1 MEQRRFF
8 LFLVLSAGVLML
20 WNAFVV
26 PRIAP
31 PNPPANQQAA
41 DPKDGEK
48 SEPASGE
55 DQAADKVEPS
65 VADDQVTAEVNDDPD
80 KTASTETNT
89 TADDSKGTFTPQ
101 RRMPVVLGSDDP
113 ASGYFMQAHLT
124 SQGAGIE
131 KVQLNDPRYRD
142 LNDRSK
148 PLEIVSAVP
157 FEKSVLRT
165 FDLQSEAFDKSLKSF
180 DTSLLEMD
188 WQVESTVADPE
199 QPQIVRQVVFAAT
212 HPDGK
217 LVLRKTF
224 SLEKVPL
231 ESLKPGQVQDQQ
243 YAGFLLK
250 LEISISNSGDKPR
263 EVQYV
268 LQGPVGLPLENADNT
283 RKYRDIRVAFFDEEG
298 GVEAKTI
305 ATATIVEDAA
315 DGQVEEW
322 IRAFRYIG
330 VDVQYFAALLTTQD
344 DPLKNRYFEKVTPH
358 VVRETKTVEQS
369 DLSLKL
375 TSVPLTVKPEE
386 SLTHDLQLYLGPKR
400 QVLLEPLGAVDVLDF
415 GMFAFVSKFMVWL
428 LNTLHHYLYIPY
440 GIAIIIL
447 TAIVRGF
454 MYPLSIKQA
463 ANAQRMK
470 ELQPKLAEIKRKH
483 GSDREKASRAQME
496 LFAEHNYNPLSGC
509 LPIFVQLPIFI
520 GLYAALNSAVDLRM
534 ASFLW
539 INNLAAPDALFSL
552 PFKVPFVEWT
562 EFNLLPIITIVL
574 FIFQQKMFMPPPAD
588 KDQELQFKMMNYMMI
603 FMGFLFYRVP
613 AGLCVYFIASS
624 LWGMGERKWLDRRKL
639 TMKPSAPT
647 SNPKKSGGLWGR
659 ILAAADSAA
668 QRGGSGQKV
677 D

>member
-8 LFLVLSAGVLML
+8 LFLVLSAAVLML
-20 WNAFVV
+20 WNTFVV
-26 PRIAP
+26 PKIAP
-31 PNPPANQQAA
+31 PKPPANQQVA
-41 DPKDGEK
+41 DQTPEPKPEVAK
-48 SEPASGE
+48 LPE
-55 DQAADKVEPS
+55 QDKPS
-65 VADDQVTAEVNDDPD
+65 VSDPQSPAEVQ
-80 KTASTETNT
+80 
-89 TADDSKGTFTPQ
+89 ADTGESKAIFTPEP
-101 RRMPVVLGSDDP
+101 RMSVVLGSDDP

-131 KVQLNDPRYRD
+131 KIQLNDPRYRD
-142 LNDRSK
+142 LNDRNK
-148 PLEIVSAVP
+148 PLELLSAIP
-157 FEKSVLRT
+157 FENSVLRT
-165 FDLQSEAFDKSLKSF
+165 FDLQSEVFDKSLKAF

-188 WQVESTVADPE
+188 WRIESKLSDPE

-217 LVLRKTF
+217 LILRKKF
-224 SLEKVPL
+224 SLEKVA
-231 ESLKPGQVQDQQ
+231 PGNQKASQVQDQQ
-243 YAGFLLK
+243 PTGFILN
-250 LEISISNSGDKPR
+250 LEISISNSGDKSR
-263 EVQYV
+263 EIQYV

-283 RKYRDIRVAFFDEEG
+283 RKYRDIRVGFLDEVSN
-298 GVEAKTI
+298 VEAKTI
-305 ATATIVEDAA
+305 TASTIVEDAK

-322 IRAFRYIG
+322 VRAFRYIG

-344 DPLKNRYFEKVTPH
+344 DPLKKRYFEKVTPQ
-358 VVRETKTVEQS
+358 VIRELKPVERS
-369 DLSLKL
+369 DLSLKF
-375 TSVPLTVKPEE
+375 TSVPLTIDPAL
-386 SLTHDLQLYLGPKR
+386 SLTHNLQLYLGPKR
-400 QVLLEPLGAVDVLDF
+400 QVLLEPLGAADVLDF
-415 GMFAFVSKFMVWL
+415 GMFGFVSKFMVWL
-428 LNTLHHYLYIPY
+428 LNTLHNNLAIPY

-463 ANAQRMK
+463 TNAQRMK

-552 PFKVPFVEWT
+552 GFKVPFVGWT

-588 KDQELQFKMMNYMMI
+588 KEQELQFKMMNYMMI

-624 LWGMGERKWLDRRKL
+624 LWGMGERKLLDRRKL
-639 TMKPSAPT
+639 TMKPSTGPS
-647 SNPKKSGGLWGR
+647 SNPKKSGGLWSR

-668 QRGGSGQKV
+668 QRGGSGQKA